1 MFYIKKMSG
10 RERLAMAD
18 YNSLDLGIIAKIVT
32 NLWCIAPTIQ
42 PPTHG
47 HVAAPES
54 KSQAKKK
61 PSGVTRLVKRYSL
74 KGVLHVRWESVYLL
88 SHEN

>member
-1 MFYIKKMSG
+1 
-10 RERLAMAD
+10 MAD

-32 NLWCIAPTIQ
+32 NLWRIAPTIQ

-47 HVAAPES
+47 HMAAPKS
-54 KSQAKKK
+54 KSQTKKK

-74 KGVLHVRWESVYLL
+74 KGVLQFRWESVLPAQ
-88 SHEN
+88 S